1 MLIGAIKGAIKKNPN
16 KMPKMFASEG
26 DEFYF
31 ADNIHDP
38 KLKNVDVFIQ
48 TNLIKQK
55 FYEKDRA
62 EQYQYIL
69 DSNKP
74 KLVMESPMFR
84 SIEKGEKN
92 QYYRLG
98 WNSYQYHEADYNNT
112 NSPGDRWEKLQRQHS
127 ISVKD
132 WRTKG
137 DYVLLLCQKEGD
149 SSLNQLYEKYENYW
163 DYIAEIIETI
173 QKYTDR
179 KIILRPHIRQ
189 ITTGVKRAGY
199 VAKCFKNVSVSE
211 NITFNMINGGEG
223 LQKDFDDARCCVTFN
238 SLSSVESVLEGI
250 PTFSLDKGCMS
261 YPVSN
266 HDLSLIE
273 NPNLE
278 IDRTQWLYNCAYT
291 QWTGEEL
298 HNGTT
303 WSHLKPRYEAWK
315 K

>member
-1 MLIGAIKGAIKKNPN
+1 MLIGAIKGAIKKNPA
-16 KMPKMFASEG
+16 KMSKMFSSQN

-31 ADNIHDP
+31 AETIDDP
-38 KLKNVDVFIQ
+38 KLKDVDIFIQ

-62 EQYQYIL
+62 QQYQYIL
-69 DSNKP
+69 DSKKP

-98 WNSYQYHEADYNNT
+98 WNSYQYHEADYNNL
-112 NSPGDRWEKLQRQHS
+112 NSPSDRWNKLQKQYN
-127 ISVKD
+127 INVKD
-132 WRTKG
+132 WKTKG

-149 SSLNQLYEKYENYW
+149 SSLNQLYETYENYW
-163 DYIAEIIETI
+163 DYIAEIIKSI
-173 QKYTDR
+173 QKNTDR

-199 VAKCFKNVSVSE
+199 TAKRFKNVSVSE

-223 LQKDFDDARCCVTFN
+223 LQKDFDNAWCTITYN
-238 SLSSVESVLEGI
+238 SLSSVESILEGI
-250 PTFSLDKGCMS
+250 PTFSLDKGCMG

-266 HDLSLIE
+266 HDLQNIE
-273 NPNLE
+273 NPNRE
-278 IDRTQWLYNCAYT
+278 IDRTQWLYDCAYT
-291 QWTGEEL
+291 QWTSKEL
-298 HNGTT
+298 HDGSA
-303 WSHLKPRYEAWK
+303 WEHLKPRYTAWK